1 MGRRTSLVRRPSRR
15 SRFEG
20 AVRALLFA
28 AAVVSV
34 DARDHL
40 LARQETIAFFGDVPI
55 GDYLFGTKW
64 TPQFAGDQQS
74 FGVIPLVWGTFYL
87 TCIGLV
93 VAVPVGVLSRRST
106 SPSSRRAAS
115 ARSSSRCSRCSPA
128 SRRSS
133 SATSP

>member
-20 AVRALLFA
+20 AIKALLAAA
-28 AAVVSV
+28 AAVSILTTLAIVFS
-34 DARDHL
+34 L
-40 LARQETIAFFGDVPI
+40 LRETIAFFGDVPI

-74 FGVIPLVWGTFYL
+74 FGVLPLIWGTFYL
-87 TCIGLV
+87 TGIGSSP
-93 VAVPVGVLSRRST
+93 AST
-106 SPSSRRAAS
+106 WPSSRRAGC

-128 SRRSS
+128 CRRSC
-133 SATSP
+133 SATSR